1 MSKVYSFRLD
11 ADNSREAKAKGV
23 INNWLKK
30 GYSLRYLVV
39 EALVSYNKVEAEHN
53 ELNSVL
59 EQLRELILSL
69 DTISDDKPS
78 DAVLP
83 NSFLM
88 AVKNSAKKGITSK
101 YLITK

>member
-11 ADNSREAKAKGV
+11 ADNPREAKAKEV
-23 INNWLKK
+23 IDNWLEK

-39 EALVSYNKVEAEHN
+39 EALISYKKAEVEHN
-53 ELNSVL
+53 ELSSIVD
-59 EQLRELILSL
+59 QLRELILSL
-69 DTISDDKPS
+69 DTISEDQPS

-88 AVKNSAKKGITSK
+88 AVKNSAKLGITSR
-101 YLITK
+101 